1 MIKTIRKFPSLQQ
14 EILLVVILLC
24 CSLNINASADST
36 SLFKVSEIA
45 SGIFVH
51 QGSHV
56 DFDHPMHDDIANIG
70 FIIGD
75 ECVAVIDTGG
85 SVKTGKSLL
94 STVRKTTSKPICYVI
109 NTHIHFDHLLGNIA
123 FQDTQVKFV
132 GHQDLLDEVTANR
145 AFFLQQFSTDL
156 GKDATQDSIIG
167 PSILVEETM
176 QLDLGNRIIELT
188 AYDSAHS
195 HTDLSVYD
203 EKTKSL
209 WLSDLLFID
218 RIPALDGNLKNW
230 LKLIT
235 EMKQSPAE
243 QIIPGHGPV
252 IINAASAFEDQERY
266 LTTLLSQTRSKIE
279 EGLFMEE
286 IVDQV
291 GSEEKQLWLL
301 YDQHHKRNVTKAF
314 SELEWE

>member
-1 MIKTIRKFPSLQQ
+1 MKTMQYFSSLQQ
-14 EILLVVILLC
+14 EIVLLIILLC
-24 CSLNINASADST
+24 CSLNIRASGDST
-36 SLFKVSEIA
+36 SLFDISEIA

-56 DFDHPMHDDIANIG
+56 DFNHPMHDDIANIG

-85 SVKTGKSLL
+85 SIKTGKSLL
-94 STVRKTTSKPICYVI
+94 SAIRKTTPKPICYVI

-123 FQDTQVKFV
+123 FHNSQVKFV
-132 GHQDLLDEVTANR
+132 GHKDLLDEVAIYR
-145 AFFLQQFSTDL
+145 AFFLQQFANDL
-156 GKDATQDSIIG
+156 GKDATQNSIIG
-167 PSILVEETM
+167 PTILVEDTI

-188 AYDSAHS
+188 AYNSAHS

-218 RIPALDGNLKNW
+218 RIPALDGNLKGW

-235 EMKQSPAE
+235 KLKQSPAE
-243 QIIPGHGPV
+243 QLIPGHGPITV
-252 IINAASAFEDQERY
+252 NASSAFEDQERY
-266 LTTLLSQTRSKIE
+266 LMTLLTQTRSKIE

-291 GSEEKQLWLL
+291 GSQEKQLWLL
-301 YDQHHKRNVTKAF
+301 YDQHHKRNVTKTF